1 MNEPL
6 TDEQI
11 AFFKANGY
19 LILRGAMDPDQCDRV
34 ERMMWDELPAH
45 VPMTPDDPSTHVGPF
60 DEASRSTDSLHIRDG
75 YRWQVRSIGTDPA
88 LIDLLFCPPVV
99 DAAESLLGEGKL
111 VEPVPGG
118 TPMGTSGPAWP
129 GGPVDPS
136 LGVDGVRG
144 IYCTLPYG
152 DAPRQP
158 DSAHTDGTP
167 IMVGAVG
174 LIDDVLP
181 DGGAFKV
188 WPGSH
193 RRLYPLFWMQYDQ
206 PRIPY
211 YPHLPTFKGVFNSP
225 EYDAELARIM
235 DDTEPVDCWG
245 SKGDVILWHHR
256 LAHMASHNYTSK
268 MRKAI
273 LGDFVTTDLDQLR
286 CDPPQENMWRDW
298 SGRVNEVGDSY
309 SPEFAATQGL
319 TAASA

>member
-1 MNEPL
+1 MDQPL

-19 LILRGAMDPDQCDRV
+19 LILRGAMDPALCDRT
-34 ERMMWDELPAH
+34 EEKMWNELPGH
-45 VPMTPDDPSTHVGPF
+45 VPMVRDDPATHVGPF
-60 DEASRSTDSLHIRDG
+60 DESSQSDDPLHVREG
-75 YRWQVRSIGTDPA
+75 YRWQIRTLGPDPDV
-88 LIDLLFCPPVV
+88 IETLFCPPVV
-99 DAAESLLGEGKL
+99 DAAESLLGEGRL
-111 VEPVPGG
+111 VKPIPGG
-118 TPMGTSGPAWP
+118 SAMGSSGPAWP

-136 LGVDGVRG
+136 VGVDGVRG

-152 DAPRQP
+152 DVPRKP
-158 DSAHTDGTP
+158 DQAHTDGTP
-167 IMVGAVG
+167 IMIGAVG

-206 PRIPY
+206 ARIPY
-211 YPHLPTFKGVFNSP
+211 YPQMPSFKGLLNPP
-225 EYDAELARIM
+225 EYHEELARIM

-245 SKGDVILWHHR
+245 AKGDVVLWHYR
-256 LAHMASHNYTSK
+256 LAHMASHNYSPQ

-286 CDPPQENMWRDW
+286 ADPPQQNMWRDW
-298 SGRVNEVGDSY
+298 SDRVNAVDQGY
-309 SPEFAATQGL
+309 SAEFAASQGMIS
-319 TAASA
+319 TSG